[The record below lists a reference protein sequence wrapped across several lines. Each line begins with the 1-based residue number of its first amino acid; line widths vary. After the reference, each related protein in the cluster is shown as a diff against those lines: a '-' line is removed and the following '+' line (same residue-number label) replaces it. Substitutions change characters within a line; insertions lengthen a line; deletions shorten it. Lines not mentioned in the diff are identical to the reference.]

1 MNHKATTV
9 GANSTNRVR
18 LSCMRSVRG
27 WTAFRRLQ
35 PDVFRRCALVEKRPI
50 QLAAKSSNIRCCVYI
65 VRFEDQRIDK
75 IFLHNMPPLLPGMQ
89 LVGRTTKAKKYGF
102 ELNKLAISDEREGNE
117 IYTKLMD
124 GRRIFTKFSI

>member
-75 IFLHNMPPLLPGMQ
+75 IFLYNMPSLAAWNPASGLYHERQTVWPGS
-89 LVGRTTKAKKYGF
+89 V
-102 ELNKLAISDEREGNE
+102 
-117 IYTKLMD
+117 
-124 GRRIFTKFSI
+124 

>member
-50 QLAAKSSNIRCCVYI
+50 QLAAKSSDIRCCVYI

-75 IFLHNMPPLLPGMQ
+75 IFFHNMPSFAAWNA
-89 LVGRTTKAKKYGF
+89 VGGPNQESQKVWLWI
-102 ELNKLAISDEREGNE
+102 E
-117 IYTKLMD
+117 
-124 GRRIFTKFSI
+124 

>member
-1 MNHKATTV
+1 
-9 GANSTNRVR
+9 
-18 LSCMRSVRG
+18 
-27 WTAFRRLQ
+27 
-35 PDVFRRCALVEKRPI
+35 
-50 QLAAKSSNIRCCVYI
+50 
-65 VRFEDQRIDK
+65 
-75 IFLHNMPPLLPGMQ
+75 MPPLLPGMQ